1 MECFSID
8 TVETGRKIKKL
19 CSTNKITVSRLS
31 EFLGISEQ
39 AIYKW
44 LRGDCAP
51 TLDNC
56 WNMSRLFGV
65 HVVGAGICMIK
76 EPEIIKAYKY
86 SSGAGNA
93 AKRGAGAVARAGL
106 RIASKG
112 LL

>member
-1 MECFSID
+1 MAMNLVCFSIVVSNMKAMFD
-8 TVETGRKIKKL
+8 YGI
-19 CSTNKITVSRLS
+19 ITASSAGSLVL
-31 EFLGISEQ
+31 
-39 AIYKW
+39 
-44 LRGDCAP
+44 
-51 TLDNC
+51 
-56 WNMSRLFGV
+56 
-65 HVVGAGICMIK
+65 VVGAGICMIK

>member
-65 HVVGAGICMIK
+65 HMEEMIETYHQIEREEAEEASSFILQK
-76 EPEIIKAYKY
+76 FIIEF
-86 SSGAGNA
+86 
-93 AKRGAGAVARAGL
+93 
-106 RIASKG
+106 SKK
-112 LL
+112 